1 MGSSQQDCNT
11 QNLYENLKQRE
22 GESYRELVQRI
33 QDTLKE
39 CQVEGLLSKKA
50 LEGHILF
57 KASFNEND
65 IWRTRA
71 PLFSKNQADERR
83 CIEEAR
89 RNAENL
95 ANTLIFIIDKN
106 QA

>member
-1 MGSSQQDCNT
+1 MHQCTKRCGSGKQTRSKKVKAKFGGNNCMGSSQQDCNT

-33 QDTLKE
+33 QDTLKG

-65 IWRTRA
+65 I
-71 PLFSKNQADERR
+71 
-83 CIEEAR
+83 
-89 RNAENL
+89 
-95 ANTLIFIIDKN
+95 
-106 QA
+106 

>member
-33 QDTLKE
+33 QDTLKGY
-39 CQVEGLLSKKA
+39 QVEGLLSKKA

-57 KASFNEND
+57 KAKFGGNNCMGSSQQDCNTQN
-65 IWRTRA
+65 
-71 PLFSKNQADERR
+71 LY
-83 CIEEAR
+83 
-89 RNAENL
+89 ENL
-95 ANTLIFIIDKN
+95 
-106 QA
+106 QQREGESYR